1 MSEIDQHW
9 IIAFLFSALATLSLM
24 WWRDSHDT
32 KEAIDCLEDEN
43 HRLSEKHDDLVD
55 ICKTLLYI
63 FDTYKG
69 SPEPARSCGSLS
81 IKKILK
87 DIDEFV
93 NTGVDK

>member
-1 MSEIDQHW
+1 MRETDQHW
-9 IIAFLFSALATLSLM
+9 LIAFLLSYLVTSSLM
-24 WWRDSHDT
+24 WWRDCHDT
-32 KEAIDCLEDEN
+32 KKEIDWLEDEN

-55 ICKTLLYI
+55 MCKNLLNI

-69 SPEPARSCGSLS
+69 CPEQARSRGGLS

-93 NTGVDK
+93 NEKH